1 MGPSFFE
8 IHSVRKLW
16 SYLLHYMRTGVR
28 GFISNRSNRSIR
40 GLYIQARPDILRHLL
55 PFRVCYVEIMNVSD
69 KTIGVL
75 ALQGDYALHERQI
88 VALGAQYRE
97 VRLPRDMEG
106 LDALIM
112 PGGESTTMDILID
125 RFGLRQ
131 PIAAFGAARPVYGTC
146 AGMILL
152 AKDIER
158 NQAGVK
164 TFGLI
169 DIDVARNDYGRQVF
183 SFEEE
188 IEADFHGTKK
198 RFLGGFIR
206 APRVTRVGAAVTVLA
221 RFQDWPVL
229 VEQNNIL
236 AASFHSEL
244 EADTTLLEYFFVHFL
259 LDRADHKRILGG

>member
-1 MGPSFFE
+1 
-8 IHSVRKLW
+8 
-16 SYLLHYMRTGVR
+16 
-28 GFISNRSNRSIR
+28 
-40 GLYIQARPDILRHLL
+40 
-55 PFRVCYVEIMNVSD
+55 MNVAD

-75 ALQGDYALHERQI
+75 ALQGDYSLHEKQI
-88 VALGAQYRE
+88 SSLGARHRQ
-97 VRLPRDMEG
+97 VRLPRDLEG

-125 RFGLRQ
+125 RFGLRT
-131 PIAAFGAARPVYGTC
+131 PIAEFGAARPIYGTC

-152 AKDIER
+152 AKQIER

-169 DIDVARNDYGRQVF
+169 DIDVARNDYGRQVY

-188 IEADFHGTKK
+188 IEADFHGSKK

-206 APRVTRVGAAVTVLA
+206 APRVTRVGSAVTVLA
-221 RFQDWPVL
+221 HFQDWPVL

-244 EADTTLLEYFFVHFL
+244 ERDTTLLEYFFEHFL
-259 LDRADHKRILGG
+259 LDRADHKRILDG